1 MRAAWLLHYRRQAE
15 KGYHGRDDEEDAGD
29 DVVMKAL
36 TYPGAD
42 EKEKPAEEKEADEK
56 EKPADEKE
64 ADEKEKPADER
75 EKPADEKEKPAEEKE
90 ADEKPADEKVFDVDA
105 LVAVHAQAS
114 CTCTRFA
121 AETPASVE
129 KPGHAWGLVPIQNIE
144 ISEKNDP
151 IEILDD
157 GPEWILPPD
166 DVEKEKDKH
175 PGDVEAMHLDGI
187 KTDC

>member
-105 LVAVHAQAS
+105 LVA
-114 CTCTRFA
+114 
-121 AETPASVE
+121 E